1 MDLLRLFGYFFFA
14 IVVVLLFSDN
24 CRRVRSRVKSRQYIR
39 ECCESRKAPKGGWIA
54 RLDLETGK
62 LEPEGSDPPPIRSVK
77 FLATSSGN
85 SIMDRCRE
93 RASGGWLDLE
103 LGSPLVTH
111 AGYVTTLDDAVWI
124 AARPEE

>member
-1 MDLLRLFGYFFFA
+1 M
-14 IVVVLLFSDN
+14 
-24 CRRVRSRVKSRQYIR
+24 VKSRQYG
-39 ECCESRKAPKGGWIA
+39 SSAAKAAPKGGSWIA
-54 RLDLETGK
+54 RLDLDTGK

-111 AGYVTTLDDAVWI
+111 AGYVTTLDDTVWI
-124 AARPEE
+124 AAKAQYYRQNYLAYRKHKKKRGPWT